1 MRGSRGSGTKTA
13 LEDYASSS
21 VALFSI
27 IQNTIMAPKGKVD
40 VSFMDFSCYISVSF
54 SRAHPRGLI
63 VAM

>member
-27 IQNTIMAPKGKVD
+27 IQNTIMAPKGKLDVD
-40 VSFMDFSCYISVSF
+40 YMDLSCYISRNF
-54 SRAHPRGLI
+54 ARARSRN
-63 VAM
+63 